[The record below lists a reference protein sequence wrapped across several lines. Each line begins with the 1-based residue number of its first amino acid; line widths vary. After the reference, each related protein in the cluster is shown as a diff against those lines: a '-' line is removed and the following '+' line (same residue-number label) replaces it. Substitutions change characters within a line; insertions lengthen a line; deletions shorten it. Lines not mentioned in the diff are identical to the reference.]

1 MEDIARASKSG
12 AGDQITWPPLLSHEI
27 SDFRSFPDSCVLRG
41 VARALS
47 PLLPARERTMTAS
60 RPLRA
65 LYLFTLVALACVDMV
80 ACATYDGQTGYIG
93 GVDRD
98 RGFFSRTTPNAES
111 WLLSRTMLTADIPSI
126 PYRPIAGP
134 QEGTRKPEAA
144 ADTPAAAPESTASA
158 PEFAAGA
165 SSKRPSRRWSRTATS
180 RRTA

>member
-12 AGDQITWPPLLSHEI
+12 AGDQITWPPLPRDLGFSILPRLVRFEGGGT
-27 SDFRSFPDSCVLRG
+27 RPL
-41 VARALS
+41 

-98 RGFFSRTTPNAES
+98 R
-111 WLLSRTMLTADIPSI
+111 
-126 PYRPIAGP
+126 
-134 QEGTRKPEAA
+134 
-144 ADTPAAAPESTASA
+144 
-158 PEFAAGA
+158 
-165 SSKRPSRRWSRTATS
+165 
-180 RRTA
+180 